1 MSTEQDYRVGQRL
14 ADRFGAGAVA
24 LSTPARTV
32 TFGELD
38 DRADRVAAGL
48 LAAGLLPADRV
59 LTLLPNGP
67 EIFELLIGCARAGLV
82 LVPMNWRL
90 APDELAGV
98 AADAGAAALFVHAS
112 FDGVAGPLAAACR
125 SPALHVRIGDA
136 GPDGPASYEHW
147 ISRQPSA
154 AAAAR
159 NAAAGDVV
167 LQVYTSGTT
176 AAPKGV
182 LLTQGNLAAKVPQ
195 AARLWGLGRG
205 SVSLLATPLF
215 HIGGLS
221 WGLIGLHAGAR
232 TLISGRTGPAGLA
245 ALLRRERVTHSF
257 LVPTMLQDLCDQAD
271 GAGFPDLDAIVFG
284 AAPLPERTHRAALE
298 VFRCALIHVYGLTET
313 TGAVTQAASR
323 PEVGRPEANRAARPP
338 LRSAGRPFPW
348 VELAIREPG
357 TGRTLPAGESGEVWT
372 RSAQNTPGYAGQP
385 AATAALLTADGWL
398 RTGDGGYL
406 DSGGYLYLTDR
417 LKDMIVTGGEN
428 VYPAEVE
435 AVLGGHRDVA
445 EVAVI
450 GLPDP
455 RWGES
460 VTAVVVPRPGS
471 GLRPDDVVA
480 YTAGRLASYKRPR
493 AAFLVAALP
502 RNATGKV
509 AKKQLIDTLT
519 TNGGGP
525 S

>member
-1 MSTEQDYRVGQRL
+1 MSAAQDYRVGQRL
-14 ADRFGAGAVA
+14 AGRFGADTVA

-48 LAAGLLPADRV
+48 LAAGLAPADRV

-90 APDELAGV
+90 APDELTGV

-112 FDGVAGPLAAACR
+112 FDGMAGPLAAACR
-125 SPALHVRIGDA
+125 APALHVRIGDA
-136 GPDGPASYEHW
+136 STDGPVGYEHW
-147 ISRQPSA
+147 ISRQPASQTPDRDA
-154 AAAAR
+154 
-159 NAAAGDVV
+159 AAAGDVV

-182 LLTQGNLAAKVPQ
+182 LLTHGNLAAKVPQ
-195 AARLWGLGRG
+195 AARLWGLGPG

-232 TLISGRTGPAGLA
+232 TLIGGRTGPAGLA

-298 VFRCALIHVYGLTET
+298 VFRCVLIHVYGLTET

-323 PEVGRPEANRAARPP
+323 PEAGRDARPP

-357 TGRTLPAGESGEVWT
+357 TGRALPVGESGEVWT

-385 AATAALLTADGWL
+385 AATAELLTADGWL

-435 AVLGGHRDVA
+435 AVLCGHSDVA

>member
-1 MSTEQDYRVGQRL
+1 MTTEQAYRAGQRL
-14 ADRFGAGAVA
+14 AGRFGAGAVA
-24 LSTPARTV
+24 LSTAARTV

-48 LAAGLLPADRV
+48 RAAGLVPADRV
-59 LTLLPNGP
+59 LALLPNGP

-98 AADAGAAALFVHAS
+98 AADAGAAALFVHAT

-125 SPALHVRIGDA
+125 APALQVRIGDA
-136 GPDGPASYEHW
+136 GPDGPVDYEHW
-147 ISRQPSA
+147 ISRQPASQT
-154 AAAAR
+154 R
-159 NAAAGDVV
+159 GWDAAAGDVV

-182 LLTQGNLAAKVPQ
+182 LLTHDNLAAKVPQ
-195 AARLWGLGRG
+195 AARLWRLGPG

-271 GAGFPDLDAIVFG
+271 GAGFPDLAAIVFG

-313 TGAVTQAASR
+313 TGAITQAASHPQPGRAPRR
-323 PEVGRPEANRAARPP
+323 PDLG
-338 LRSAGRPFPW
+338 SAGQPFPW

-357 TGRTLPAGESGEVWT
+357 TGRTLPAGEAGEVWT

-385 AATAALLTADGWL
+385 AATAELLTADGWL

-406 DSGGYLYLTDR
+406 DSRGYLYLTDR

-445 EVAVI
+445 EVAVV

-471 GLRPDDVVA
+471 GLRPEDVVA
-480 YTAGRLASYKRPR
+480 YTAGRLAGYKRLR
-493 AAFLVAALP
+493 AAFLVSMLP

-509 AKKQLIDTLT
+509 AKKQLVDTLT
-519 TNGGGP
+519 TNGRGP

>member
-1 MSTEQDYRVGQRL
+1 MSTAQDYRVGQRL
-14 ADRFGAGAVA
+14 SGRFGAGAVA

-48 LAAGLLPADRV
+48 LAAGLVPADRV
-59 LTLLPNGP
+59 LALLPNGP

-112 FDGVAGPLAAACR
+112 FDGVASALAAACR
-125 SPALHVRIGDA
+125 PPALRVRVGGAA
-136 GPDGPASYEHW
+136 GPDGQAGYDHW
-147 ISRQPSA
+147 IRRQPATQTRGSD
-154 AAAAR
+154 
-159 NAAAGDVV
+159 AAAGDVV

-182 LLTQGNLAAKVPQ
+182 LLTHGNLAAKVPQ
-195 AARLWGLGRG
+195 AARLWGLGPR
-205 SVSLLATPLF
+205 SVSMLATPLF

-232 TLISGRTGPAGLA
+232 TLVSGRTGPAGLA

-323 PEVGRPEANRAARPP
+323 PEAGRDARPP

-348 VELAIREPG
+348 VELAIREPR
-357 TGRTLPAGESGEVWT
+357 TGRTLPAGEAGEVWT

-385 AATAALLTADGWL
+385 AATADLLTADGWL

-406 DSGGYLYLTDR
+406 DSRGYLYLTDR

-480 YTAGRLASYKRPR
+480 YTAGRLAGYKRPR
-493 AAFLVAALP
+493 AAFLVSALP

-509 AKKQLIDTLT
+509 AKKQLIATLT
-519 TNGGGP
+519 VNGGGP

>member
-1 MSTEQDYRVGQRL
+1 MTGKQDYWVGQRL
-14 ADRFGAGAVA
+14 VSRFPADGVA
-24 LSTPARTV
+24 LSGPARPL
-32 TFGELD
+32 TFGEID

-48 LAAGLLPADRV
+48 LAAGLVPADRV
-59 LTLLPNGP
+59 LALLPNGP
-67 EIFELLIGCARAGLV
+67 EIFELLIGCARASLV

-98 AADAGAAALFVHAS
+98 AADAGAAALFAHAS
-112 FDGVAGPLAAACR
+112 FDAVARPLAAACR
-125 SPALHVRIGDA
+125 HPALHVRIGGD
-136 GPDGPASYEHW
+136 DGPHGPVGFERWLRREPPAPA
-147 ISRQPSA
+147 RSA
-154 AAAAR
+154 AA
-159 NAAAGDVV
+159 DEVV

-182 LLTQGNLAAKVPQ
+182 LLTHGNLAAKVPQ
-195 AARLWGLGRG
+195 AARLWGLGPA

-232 TLISGRTGPAGLA
+232 TVISGRAGAADLA

-257 LVPTMLQDLCDQAD
+257 LVPTMLQDLSDQAD
-271 GAGFPDLDAIVFG
+271 SGGFPDLEAIVFG
-284 AAPLPERTHRAALE
+284 AAPLPERTHQAALE

-313 TGAVTQAASR
+313 TGAITQAASR
-323 PEVGRPEANRAARPP
+323 PGSGRTPRAQ

-348 VELAIREPG
+348 VELTIRDPA
-357 TGRTLPAGESGEVWT
+357 TGRTLPAEVAGEVWT

-385 AATAALLTADGWL
+385 AATADLLTTDGWL

-406 DSGGYLYLTDR
+406 GQDGYLYLSDR

-435 AVLGGHRDVA
+435 AVLGGHRDVE
-445 EVAVI
+445 EVAVV

-455 RWGES
+455 RWGEA
-460 VTAVVVPRPGS
+460 VTAVVVPRYGS
-471 GLRPDDVVA
+471 ALRPEDVVA
-480 YTAGRLASYKRPR
+480 YTAERLAGYKRPR
-493 AAFLVAALP
+493 AVFLVAALP

-509 AKKQLIDTLT
+509 AKKQLIARLT
-519 TNGGGP
+519 AAEEGP

>member
-1 MSTEQDYRVGQRL
+1 MTTEQAYRAGQRL
-14 ADRFGAGAVA
+14 AGRFPADAVA
-24 LSTPARTV
+24 LSTPARTL

-48 LAAGLLPADRV
+48 LAAGLVPADRV
-59 LTLLPNGP
+59 LALLPNGP
-67 EIFELLIGCARAGLV
+67 EIFDLLIGCARAGLI

-90 APDELAGV
+90 APDELGGV

-125 SPALHVRIGDA
+125 PPALHVRVGDA
-136 GPDGPASYEHW
+136 PGPDGPVDYEHW

-154 AAAAR
+154 AAPAR
-159 NAAAGDVV
+159 SAAAGDVV

-182 LLTQGNLAAKVPQ
+182 LLTHGNLAAKVPQ
-195 AARLWGLGRG
+195 AARLWDLHPG

-232 TLISGRTGPAGLA
+232 TLVSGRAGAADLA
-245 ALLRRERVTHSF
+245 VLLRRERVTHSF
-257 LVPTMLQDLCDQAD
+257 LVPTMLQDLCDQA
-271 GAGFPDLDAIVFG
+271 GGTGFPDLAAIVFG

-313 TGAVTQAASR
+313 TGAITQAASR
-323 PEVGRPEANRAARPP
+323 PGVGRDAWSP

-348 VELAIREPG
+348 VELTVREPS
-357 TGRTLPAGESGEVWT
+357 TGRTLPPGAAGEVWT
-372 RSAQNTPGYAGQP
+372 RSAQNTPGYAGRP
-385 AATAALLTADGWL
+385 AATAELLTADGWL

-406 DSGGYLYLTDR
+406 DSRGYLYLTDR

-435 AVLGGHRDVA
+435 AVLGRHRDVA

-460 VTAVVVPRPGS
+460 VTAVVVPRAGS
-471 GLRPDDVVA
+471 DLRPDDVVA

-502 RNATGKV
+502 RNVTGKV
-509 AKKQLIDTLT
+509 AKKQLIAALT
-519 TNGGGP
+519 SNGRGP

>member
-1 MSTEQDYRVGQRL
+1 MTTEQAYRAGQRL
-14 ADRFGAGAVA
+14 AGRFGVGAVA
-24 LSTPARTV
+24 LSTAARTV

-48 LAAGLLPADRV
+48 LAAGLVPADRV
-59 LTLLPNGP
+59 LALLPNGP

-112 FDGVAGPLAAACR
+112 FDGVAGPLATACR
-125 SPALHVRIGDA
+125 APALQVRIGDA
-136 GPDGPASYEHW
+136 GPDGPVDYEHW
-147 ISRQPSA
+147 ISRQPASQT
-154 AAAAR
+154 R
-159 NAAAGDVV
+159 SWDAAAGDVV

-182 LLTQGNLAAKVPQ
+182 LLTHGNLAAKVPQ
-195 AARLWGLGRG
+195 AARLWRLGPG

-271 GAGFPDLDAIVFG
+271 GAGFPDLAAIVFG

-313 TGAVTQAASR
+313 TGAITQAASR
-323 PEVGRPEANRAARPP
+323 PQAGRDARPP

-357 TGRTLPAGESGEVWT
+357 TGRTLPAGEAGEVWT

-385 AATAALLTADGWL
+385 AATADLLTADGWL

-406 DSGGYLYLTDR
+406 DSRGYLYLTDR

-445 EVAVI
+445 EVVVI

-471 GLRPDDVVA
+471 DLRPDDVVA

-519 TNGGGP
+519 SNGRGP

>member
-1 MSTEQDYRVGQRL
+1 M
-14 ADRFGAGAVA
+14 
-24 LSTPARTV
+24 
-32 TFGELD
+32 
-38 DRADRVAAGL
+38 AAGL
-48 LAAGLLPADRV
+48 LAAGLVPADRV
-59 LTLLPNGP
+59 LALLPNGS

-90 APDELAGV
+90 APDELAEV
-98 AADAGAAALFVHAS
+98 AADAGAAALFAHAS
-112 FDGVAGPLAAACR
+112 FDAVAGPLAAACR
-125 SPALHVRIGDA
+125 PPALHVRVGGATDP
-136 GPDGPASYEHW
+136 GGYEAW
-147 ISRQPSA
+147 LRRQPPAPAPARSA
-154 AAAAR
+154 AAD
-159 NAAAGDVV
+159 DVV

-182 LLTQGNLAAKVPQ
+182 LLTHGNLAAKVPQ
-195 AARLWGLGRG
+195 AVRLWGLGPA

-232 TLISGRTGPAGLA
+232 TLISGRGGPADLA

-257 LVPTMLQDLCDQAD
+257 LVPTMLQDLCEAAD

-284 AAPLPERTHRAALE
+284 AAPLPERTHQAALE
-298 VFRCALIHVYGLTET
+298 VFRGTLIHVYGLTET
-313 TGAVTQAASR
+313 TGAITQAASR
-323 PEVGRPEANRAARPP
+323 PEGGRDARPP

-348 VELAIREPG
+348 VELTIREPG
-357 TGRTLPAGESGEVWT
+357 TGRTLPAGAAGEVWT

-385 AATAALLTADGWL
+385 AATAELLTAGGWL

-406 DSGGYLYLTDR
+406 DSRGYLYLTDR

-435 AVLGGHRDVA
+435 AVLGRHRDVA

-471 GLRPDDVVA
+471 SLQPEDVVA
-480 YTAGRLASYKRPR
+480 YTAGRLASYKCPR

-509 AKKQLIDTLT
+509 AKKQLIATLT
-519 TNGGGP
+519 SNGGGP

>member
-1 MSTEQDYRVGQRL
+1 MSAAQDYRVGQRL
-14 ADRFGAGAVA
+14 AGRFGAGAVA

-32 TFGELD
+32 TFDELD

-48 LAAGLLPADRV
+48 LAAGLVPADRV
-59 LTLLPNGP
+59 LALLPNGP

-112 FDGVAGPLAAACR
+112 FDGVAAPLAAACR
-125 SPALHVRIGDA
+125 PPALHVRVGDAA
-136 GPDGPASYEHW
+136 GPDGQAGYEHW
-147 ISRQPSA
+147 ISRQPASH
-154 AAAAR
+154 
-159 NAAAGDVV
+159 NPGQEAAAGDVV

-182 LLTQGNLAAKVPQ
+182 LLTHGNLAAKVPQ
-195 AARLWGLGRG
+195 AARLWGLGPG

-271 GAGFPDLDAIVFG
+271 GTGFPDLDAIVFG

-313 TGAVTQAASR
+313 TGAVTQVVSR
-323 PEVGRPEANRAARPP
+323 PEAGRAPRPP

-357 TGRTLPAGESGEVWT
+357 SGRTLPAGEAGEVWT

-385 AATAALLTADGWL
+385 AATAELLTADGWL

-445 EVAVI
+445 EVTVI

-460 VTAVVVPRPGS
+460 VTAVVVPRAGS
-471 GLRPDDVVA
+471 GLRPADVVA
-480 YTAGRLASYKRPR
+480 YTVGRLASYKRPR
-493 AAFLVAALP
+493 AAFVVAALP

>member
-1 MSTEQDYRVGQRL
+1 MSAARDYRVGQRL
-14 ADRFGAGAVA
+14 AGRFGADAVA
-24 LSTPARTV
+24 LSTPTRTV

-48 LAAGLLPADRV
+48 LAAGLVPADRV

-90 APDELAGV
+90 APAELSAV

-112 FDGVAGPLAAACR
+112 FDAVAAPLAAACR
-125 SPALHVRIGDA
+125 SPALHVRVGDA
-136 GPDGPASYEHW
+136 GPVDYEHW
-147 ISRQPSA
+147 IGHQPASQ
-154 AAAAR
+154 AR
-159 NAAAGDVV
+159 DSDAAAAGDAV

-182 LLTQGNLAAKVPQ
+182 LLTHGNLAAKVPQ
-195 AARLWGLGRG
+195 AARLWGLGPG

-271 GAGFPDLDAIVFG
+271 GAGFPDLHAIVFG
-284 AAPLPERTHRAALE
+284 AAPLPDRTYRAALE

-323 PEVGRPEANRAARPP
+323 PEAGRDAQPP

-357 TGRTLPAGESGEVWT
+357 TGRTLPVGQVGEVWT
-372 RSAQNTPGYAGQP
+372 RSAQNTPGYAGQL
-385 AATAALLTADGWL
+385 AATAELLTTDGWL

-406 DSGGYLYLTDR
+406 DSRGYLYLTDR

-471 GLRPDDVVA
+471 DLRPDDVVA

-493 AAFLVAALP
+493 AAFVVAALP

-509 AKKQLIDTLT
+509 AKKQLIDRLT

-525 S
+525 P

>member
-1 MSTEQDYRVGQRL
+1 MTGKQDYRVGQRL
-14 ADRFGAGAVA
+14 VSRFRADGVA
-24 LSTPARTV
+24 LSSPARSL
-32 TFGELD
+32 TFGEVD
-38 DRADRVAAGL
+38 ERADRVAAGL
-48 LAAGLLPADRV
+48 LAAGLVPADRV
-59 LTLLPNGP
+59 MALLPNGP
-67 EIFELLIGCARAGLV
+67 ELFELLIGCARAGLV

-98 AADAGAAALFVHAS
+98 AADAGAAALFAHAS
-112 FDGVAGPLAAACR
+112 FDAVARPLAATCR
-125 SPALHVRIGDA
+125 HPALHVRIGGD
-136 GPDGPASYEHW
+136 DGPHGPVGFERWLDSLAPGAAPA
-147 ISRQPSA
+147 RSA
-154 AAAAR
+154 AA
-159 NAAAGDVV
+159 DEVV

-182 LLTQGNLAAKVPQ
+182 LLTHGNLAAKVPQ
-195 AARLWGLGRG
+195 AVRLWGLGPA

-221 WGLIGLHAGAR
+221 WGLIGLQAGAR
-232 TLISGRTGPAGLA
+232 TIICGRAGAADLA

-257 LVPTMLQDLCDQAD
+257 LVPTMLQDLCDRAD
-271 GAGFPDLDAIVFG
+271 GGGFPDLEAIVFG
-284 AAPLPERTHRAALE
+284 AAPLTERTHQAALE

-313 TGAVTQAASR
+313 TGAITQAASR
-323 PEVGRPEANRAARPP
+323 PGSGRAPGAQ

-348 VELAIREPG
+348 VELTIRDPG
-357 TGRTLPAGESGEVWT
+357 TGRALPAGVAGEVWT
-372 RSAQNTPGYAGQP
+372 RSAQNTPGYAGQA
-385 AATAALLTADGWL
+385 AATAQLLTADGWL
-398 RTGDGGYL
+398 RTGDGGHL
-406 DSGGYLYLTDR
+406 DSNGYLYLTDR

-435 AVLGGHRDVA
+435 AVLGRHRDVA

-455 RWGES
+455 RWGEA

-471 GLRPDDVVA
+471 ALRAEDVVA
-480 YTAGRLASYKRPR
+480 YTAGRLAGYKRPR
-493 AAFLVAALP
+493 AVFMVDALP

-509 AKKQLIDTLT
+509 AKKQLIAALIPA
-519 TNGGGP
+519 GGGP